1 MWLAGVSSLVA
12 AERRAGKA
20 LWEWWLDALSFR
32 ADSAGRLH
40 IRQLLSH
47 PDTSTKFRN
56 LFEYLDVSLAGALD
70 AESVVRFSDGIQ
82 GTVRVLLDKDRRAR
96 RDASREIDIPPS
108 LPARARLS
116 SKIST
121 ILFPIGASSRPHR
134 VLSLAKLVLVRRIVK
149 ALVHRHDLHTVRR
162 GMRAPIV
169 VDVVVRAPRRRRAGV
184 SSAHSRAQHRAGSGG
199 IQTGRH
205 SGVAGTGRR
214 SMRRHARR
222 QTRRARVVG
231 G

>member
-32 ADSAGRLH
+32 ADSAGRLTSVNSSAT
-40 IRQLLSH
+40 RTPPPSFATSLS
-47 PDTSTKFRN
+47 TSTRAAKARWTPN
-56 LFEYLDVSLAGALD
+56 PSCVSATEYKAPCVSSWTRTD
-70 AESVVRFSDGIQ
+70 A
-82 GTVRVLLDKDRRAR
+82 
-96 RDASREIDIPPS
+96 RDATHPGRSTFPLPLPPS
-108 LPARARLS
+108 TTSS

-121 ILFPIGASSRPHR
+121 PSSPRASSRPHR
-134 VLSLAKLVLVRRIVK
+134 VPLPRQTRARAS
-149 ALVHRHDLHTVRR
+149 HRQ
-162 GMRAPIV
+162 GARASSRPAHGSTRNA
-169 VDVVVRAPRRRRAGV
+169 RAHRRRRRRSRRRDGRAGV